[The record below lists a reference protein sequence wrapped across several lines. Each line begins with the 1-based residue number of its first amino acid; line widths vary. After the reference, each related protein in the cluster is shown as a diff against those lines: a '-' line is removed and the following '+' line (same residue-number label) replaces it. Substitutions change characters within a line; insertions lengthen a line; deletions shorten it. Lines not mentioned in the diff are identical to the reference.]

1 MTGLMEKI
9 IDSATN
15 LPDLK
20 EIEQA
25 AEQIYRV
32 LSPTPQISWP
42 LLNDRC
48 GCHVWVKHENHLP
61 TGAFK
66 VRGGLIYLGNL
77 KARQPGIEGV
87 CAATRG
93 NHGQSVA
100 FAASRN
106 ALNAVV
112 VVPEG
117 NNPDKNAAMRALGAE
132 LVIHGKDFD
141 ESVEQASIIA
151 AERDLHLLPSFH
163 MDLVMGV
170 STYALE
176 LFNHVER
183 TGLALD
189 RIYVPIG
196 LGSGVS
202 GVVAARNA
210 LNIET
215 EVVGV
220 VSENANGYQLSF
232 NASKCIG
239 TNSADTIADGLAV
252 RNPNQQALDVILAGV
267 DRIVDISDTQVLDA
281 ISHYYT
287 DTHNVVEGAGAAA
300 LAALLKEKN
309 TNKGRQVAVICSG
322 GNLSKSMMIEAL
334 ADRA

>member
-1 MTGLMEKI
+1 MLNLVEKV
-9 IDSATN
+9 IDRTTN

-25 AEQIYRV
+25 AEQIYQV
-32 LSPTPQISWP
+32 VSPTPQISWP
-42 LLNDRC
+42 LLNERC
-48 GCHVWVKHENHLP
+48 GCDVWVKHENHLP

-66 VRGGLIYLGNL
+66 VRGGLIYLRNL
-77 KARQPGIEGV
+77 KQREPEIKGV

-106 ALNAVV
+106 GLDVVV

-132 LVIHGKDFD
+132 LVVHGKDFD
-141 ESVEQASIIA
+141 ESVEQAAIIA
-151 AERDLHLLPSFH
+151 AERGLHLLPSFH
-163 MDLVMGV
+163 LDLVMGV

-176 LFNHVER
+176 LFKHVAR
-183 TGLALD
+183 MDLLLA
-189 RIYVPIG
+189 RVYVPIG

-202 GVVAARNA
+202 GVVAARDA
-210 LNIET
+210 LNLDT

-232 NASKCIG
+232 NARRCIG
-239 TNSADTIADGLAV
+239 THSADTIADGLAV
-252 RNPNQQALDVILAGV
+252 RNPNQQALDVMLLGV
-267 DRIVDISDTQVLDA
+267 DRIVDISDEQVLRA
-281 ISHYYT
+281 ISHYFT

-300 LAALLKEKN
+300 LAALLKEKTAN
-309 TNKGRQVAVICSG
+309 MGQQVGVICSG
-322 GNLSKSMMIEAL
+322 GNLSKDMMLEAL
-334 ADRA
+334 VN